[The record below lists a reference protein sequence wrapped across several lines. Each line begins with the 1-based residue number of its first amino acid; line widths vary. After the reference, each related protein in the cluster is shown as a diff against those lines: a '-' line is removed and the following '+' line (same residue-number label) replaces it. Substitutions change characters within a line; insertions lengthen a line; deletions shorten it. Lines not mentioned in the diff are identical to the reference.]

1 MIASFA
7 SALRGGGSCLLELGG
22 FMRRVEGER
31 EGGKEGRR
39 EGGKEGRRE
48 GGKEGRRE
56 GGKEGR
62 REGRK
67 GWRGGFQGWDL
78 AGELGILLYELGF

>member
-1 MIASFA
+1 
-7 SALRGGGSCLLELGG
+7 
-22 FMRRVEGER
+22 MRRVEGE
-31 EGGKEGRR
+31 
-39 EGGKEGRRE
+39 
-48 GGKEGRRE
+48 RE